1 MSKQNRTHYT
11 YQHDADWAI
20 MAVVGEKPYS
30 FEIELQYEDNSVALG
45 TVSFDNMVNGE
56 LTTKHAEIAT
66 RKLIIDF
73 CSRLVEMGASLHF
86 PEIEPEYEDEE

>member
-30 FEIELQYEDNSVALG
+30 FEIELQYEDNSVNIG
-45 TVSFDNMVNGE
+45 TVSFD
-56 LTTKHAEIAT
+56 LQTTSE
-66 RKLIIDF
+66 
-73 CSRLVEMGASLHF
+73 
-86 PEIEPEYEDEE
+86 